1 MHIRLDGDARS
12 RRAKEFANF
21 VRSGLAS
28 APDPL
33 SLVSDFAGAHLRE
46 GRQAAP
52 MDRTYPLVPQ
62 AETSAAR
69 PRYEFEDSG
78 ATRRGGLPSPHYIKV
93 LDQRSA
99 TRLVGRGLRA
109 SARDGDFHR
118 LQASPERASNESRA
132 QFGTAACCNCREA
145 TFGRQIRIPMA
156 QLNLEVNEMS
166 VDTMQ
171 ELLIDE
177 LKDLYS
183 AEKQIVRA
191 LPKLAKSASTPELQQ
206 ALLNHL
212 EETKE
217 QVNRLEKIG
226 ELVGK
231 RLTGKTCVGMKG
243 VLEEGSEVLED
254 TDKGTIRDAAL
265 IAAAQRVEHY
275 EMAGYGSARE
285 FAKLLGLSEVA
296 SLLDET
302 LAEEKAADKTLSGI
316 SKQVN
321 AAAKREA

>member
-1 MHIRLDGDARS
+1 
-12 RRAKEFANF
+12 
-21 VRSGLAS
+21 
-28 APDPL
+28 
-33 SLVSDFAGAHLRE
+33 
-46 GRQAAP
+46 
-52 MDRTYPLVPQ
+52 
-62 AETSAAR
+62 
-69 PRYEFEDSG
+69 
-78 ATRRGGLPSPHYIKV
+78 
-93 LDQRSA
+93 
-99 TRLVGRGLRA
+99 
-109 SARDGDFHR
+109 
-118 LQASPERASNESRA
+118 
-132 QFGTAACCNCREA
+132 
-145 TFGRQIRIPMA
+145 
-156 QLNLEVNEMS
+156 MS
-166 VDTMQ
+166 VETMK

-191 LPKLAKSASTPELQQ
+191 LPKLAKSASTPELQE

-217 QVNRLEKIG
+217 QVTRLEKIG

-231 RLTGKTCVGMKG
+231 KLTGKTCVGMKG

-254 TDKGTIRDAAL
+254 TEKGVVRDAGL

-285 FAKLLGLSEVA
+285 FAKSLGLLDVA

-302 LAEEKAADKTLSGI
+302 LAEEKAADKTLSVV